1 MNQTYALLL
10 DAYRELNAKKLFWIT
25 LILSGL
31 VMVIIAAMGLDREGY
46 SAFGWTIPL
55 PEMLTAQ
62 FQYMTEDQLNDARA
76 AFYKSLFHTIGVTYW
91 LTWAAII
98 LAIFS
103 TAGMFPDLMTSG
115 AIDTL
120 LTKPIGRLRLFLT
133 KYVLGLGFVALQ
145 VAVFSICGFIVIGVR
160 ASDWDPTIF
169 LAIPIVVLF
178 FSYLYAIC
186 VLVGVLTR
194 STLLA
199 VILTVVAWF
208 GMFIINFAD
217 DIILEMQAS
226 AAVEAELAEARADYI
241 QTLPPRPAA
250 YPDEGSQDTTD
261 DDTGEADE
269 DPDEAPDAAETD
281 EAPEPDDAESED
293 ADTADAVAEAEA
305 SEESEEAFDDVM
317 FEDSFSGFDLTT
329 REGYAERWGDE
340 QSLRDRAERGRE
352 MAESVAKWRGY
363 AFWAKTP
370 LPKTGETR
378 QLMQR
383 VLQDEDEMDDFEF
396 DPAVDS
402 MQQDTMFTQ
411 EMLLIEAKKQ
421 EISREQRPWLWIVLT
436 SILFEVVVVGLA
448 AWKFCRRDY

>member
-25 LILSGL
+25 LVLSGL
-31 VMVIIAAMGLDREGY
+31 VMLVIAAMGLDREGY

-62 FQYMTEDQLNDARA
+62 FQYMTDEQLNEARA
-76 AFYKSLFHTIGVTYW
+76 AFYKGLFHQIGVTYW

-145 VAVFSICGFIVIGVR
+145 VAVFSICGFIVIGIR

-186 VLVGVLTR
+186 VLVGVVTR

-208 GMFIINFAD
+208 GMFIVNFAD
-217 DIILEMQAS
+217 DVILELQANAEVS
-226 AAVEAELAEARADYI
+226 ADVAEARADYM
-241 QTLPPRPAA
+241 QTLPSRPDLAGKSDEAA
-250 YPDEGSQDTTD
+250 DDASDNTDVETPGDGPGLDDAPVPGGDESAGTD
-261 DDTGEADE
+261 D
-269 DPDEAPDAAETD
+269 AA
-281 EAPEPDDAESED
+281 
-293 ADTADAVAEAEA
+293 AEAESSGA
-305 SEESEEAFDDVM
+305 AQETEPAFPGGIDFD
-317 FEDSFSGFDLTT
+317 GYPGYDLTT
-329 REGYAERWGDE
+329 REGYAEYWGDE
-340 QSLRDRAERGRE
+340 QGLRNQAADSRE
-352 MAESVAKWRGY
+352 MAESVGKWRGY
-363 AFWAKTP
+363 AFWVKTP

-378 QLMQR
+378 ELMQR
-383 VLQDEDEMDDFEF
+383 VLQDEEDLNDFEF
-396 DPAVDS
+396 DPAEDP
-402 MQQDTMFTQ
+402 MQQDSMFPQ

-421 EISREQRPWLWIVLT
+421 QLSREQRPWLWIVLT
-436 SILFEVVVVGLA
+436 SILFEAVVVGLA
-448 AWKFCRRDY
+448 AWRFCRRDY